1 MNVLRSVVILL
12 AIHFFCASAT
22 AQTWWNPRWHY
33 RVPVTVSA
41 NGFERTEKPA
51 EVPVNFSS
59 LFSAIGS
66 ARTLDTNSIRVVE
79 VSSTGALL
87 DTLIIF
93 QFDKDSTYNAATNAR
108 GTVVLLLRGI
118 TSANSSR
125 YFHVYF
131 DALGGSFTLPSFTT
145 GINISD
151 TLLYQGQPSYK
162 VTTPLAKYFYHKL
175 GGGFASMIDTAGHD
189 WISYH
194 PGGGSGGEYRGI
206 PNLGPVAHPGYVNAT
221 SSIISQGPL
230 KATILSQTLDNA
242 WLWQWD
248 FFPKYA
254 RLTLH
259 RRGDTYWILY
269 EGTPGGQINVPGD
282 FWVRS
287 PGIRLDVFEQWVGE
301 LPSPEWVYFGDVVQR
316 RVIYFSKHEDDN
328 AGDQFW
334 QMESNMTVFGFGRQ
348 FQCCDRYLTAVPM
361 HLTIGF
367 AEDSSAAISTLNASS
382 RDLNIS
388 LGSPSTTAV
397 QTYDDILPTEFAL
410 EQNYPNPFNPTTKI
424 RFSISSQEKVGA
436 VTLKVFDV
444 LGREIRTLVNEQLNA
459 GKYEVTFDAADL
471 SSGVYLY
478 RLQSGKFI
486 STRKL
491 VVQK

>member
-1 MNVLRSVVILL
+1 MKLLCPVFILS
-12 AIHFFCASAT
+12 AIQIFGMSTT

-41 NGFERTEKPA
+41 NGFERTDKPA
-51 EVPVNFSS
+51 EVPINFSS
-59 LFSAIGS
+59 FFAAVGS
-66 ARTLDTNSIRVVE
+66 ARTLDTNSIRVIE

-87 DTLIIF
+87 DTLVVF

-108 GTVVLLLRGI
+108 GTLVFLLKGI
-118 TSANSSR
+118 TSANSTR
-125 YFHVYF
+125 YLHVYF
-131 DALGGSFTLPSFTT
+131 DAIGGSFTLPSFAT
-145 GINISD
+145 GISISD
-151 TLLYQGQPSYK
+151 TASYQGQASYK
-162 VTTPLAKYFYHKL
+162 ITTPLAKYFYHKL
-175 GGGFASMIDTAGHD
+175 GGGFASMIDTGGHD
-189 WISYH
+189 WISYR

-206 PNLGPVAHPGYVNAT
+206 PNLGPCAHPGYTNAI
-221 SSIISQGPL
+221 SNVLSQGPL
-230 KATILSQTLDNA
+230 KATIVSRTLDNA

-248 FFPKYA
+248 FFPAYT

-282 FWVRS
+282 FWVQS

-301 LPSPEWVYFGDVVQR
+301 LPSPEWVYFGDVAMR
-316 RVIYFSKHEDDN
+316 RVIYLAKHEDDN
-328 AGDQFW
+328 ANDQFW

-348 FQCCDRYLTAVPM
+348 FQCCDRYLTAIPM

-367 AEDSSAAISTLNASS
+367 AEDSSATVSTINGAS
-382 RDLNIS
+382 RDMDIS

-397 QTYDDILPTEFAL
+397 RTYEDILPAEFAL

-424 RFSISSQEKVGA
+424 RFSISSREKIGL

-444 LGREIRTLVNEQLNA
+444 LGREIRTLASEQLNA
-459 GKYEVTFDAADL
+459 GKYEVTFDATDL
-471 SSGVYLY
+471 ASGVYFY
-478 RLQSGKFI
+478 RLNSGKSV

-491 VVQK
+491 ILQK